1 MDDYSAGAHG
11 RKHLKVGLL
20 RLNSVLLK
28 LLQQSSAD
36 HLAKSP
42 TPLRLGCAPEGR
54 VRQPSSDTH
63 IQI

>member
-42 TPLRLGCAPEGR
+42 TPQAWLRPRRSGKAA
-54 VRQPSSDTH
+54 QF
-63 IQI
+63 